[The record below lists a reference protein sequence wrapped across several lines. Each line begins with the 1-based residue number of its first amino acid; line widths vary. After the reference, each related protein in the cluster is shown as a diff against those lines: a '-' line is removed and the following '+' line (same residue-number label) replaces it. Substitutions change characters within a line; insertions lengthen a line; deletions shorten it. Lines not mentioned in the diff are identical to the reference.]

1 MSPLQPRSG
10 HLGLILPLCTSS
22 ATLGLSLFQYP
33 LFLSFLSPKKTNDKP
48 HRISGTPL
56 SAFWFSF
63 LTPAATL
70 ISALTLTSA
79 GAGFLASRWLN
90 THKTLE
96 TTEVGKW
103 YLIGAGL
110 SLGHIAFV
118 PMVAGPIKRMVEGG
132 RVGDSGKEVNE
143 KEVEGRNEKEMMT
156 WLFVHTLRTL
166 VVDVPAL
173 WCFAEGVAL
182 SFWVI

>member
-1 MSPLQPRSG
+1 MPPLQPRGG

-33 LFLSFLSPKKTNDKP
+33 LFLSFLSPKSHPTSQKP

-56 SAFWFSF
+56 SAFWSSF
-63 LTPAATL
+63 LRPSATL

-79 GAGFLASRWLN
+79 GAGLLASRWLN
-90 THKTLE
+90 THRTLE

-103 YLIGAGL
+103 YMIGAGL
-110 SLGHIAFV
+110 SAAHLAFV
-118 PMVAGPIKRMVEGG
+118 PLVSGPIKRVLAA
-132 RVGDSGKEVNE
+132 GKGSENE
-143 KEVEGRNEKEMMT
+143 KEVEGSNEKEMMT

-173 WCFAEGVAL
+173 WCFAEGAAL

>member
-1 MSPLQPRSG
+1 MPPLQPRGG

-33 LFLSFLSPKKTNDKP
+33 LFLSFLSPKRDSNNKP

-56 SAFWFSF
+56 SAFWSSF

-70 ISALTLTSA
+70 ISTLALTSA
-79 GAGFLASRWLN
+79 GAGFIASRWLN
-90 THKTLE
+90 THRTLE

-110 SLGHIAFV
+110 SAGHLAFV
-118 PMVAGPIKRMVEGG
+118 PMVAGPVKRMLQGGEG
-132 RVGDSGKEVNE
+132 NE

-173 WCFAEGVAL
+173 WCFAEGAAL